1 MDKINQVLVNECK
14 SFQIYE
20 YASRLYSS
28 YFAPILQIKQNH
40 IDALKDYCQIKSLKN
55 DDDFALSG
63 NFMSDLAFLISHE
76 NENIAFYNAMLDEEN
91 DEKFKDMLYF
101 FQAQSF
107 NEILPALQSLNSN
120 QFFTQINK
128 TKELFNE
135 ATRTF
140 NKLQNKELSQA
151 ELEGFLKKLNFS
163 LLGGVLLG
171 VGAMFMF
178 NELTNQNT
186 KD

>member
-1 MDKINQVLVNECK
+1 MDKFIQTFDNECK

-20 YASRLYSS
+20 YVSRLYGS

-40 IDALKDYCQIKSLKN
+40 INILKEYCQTKSLKN

-76 NENIAFYNAMLDEEN
+76 NENIAFYNEMLDEEN
-91 DEKFKDMLYF
+91 DEKFKDRLYF

-120 QFFTQINK
+120 QFFSQINK
-128 TKELFNE
+128 TKEFFNE
-135 ATRTF
+135 ATMTF
-140 NKLQNKELSQA
+140 NKLQNKQLSQA

-178 NELTNQNT
+178 NEFTNQNT